1 MKLQR
6 RVYLLNSADT
16 SFINRKMLLPIV
28 ILLGYLI
35 GSIPTAVWVGKAFH
49 GCDIREHG
57 SKNAGA
63 TNTFRVLG
71 RRSGWFVLI
80 IDVSKGVLAACL
92 PHFFTHM
99 LVGYKDEFL
108 ILQLC
113 ASFSAVFG
121 HVFPIF
127 AHFRGGK
134 GVATSLGIV
143 IGINPYAAVVC
154 LALFL
159 VVFLSSRYVSLGAI
173 TAALSFPFISYFM
186 INEDARIMVVFT
198 VILGLLVILAHRKN
212 IERLWKGE
220 ENKMNL
226 FSKKA

>member
-1 MKLQR
+1 
-6 RVYLLNSADT
+6 
-16 SFINRKMLLPIV
+16 MLLLLI
-28 ILLGYLI
+28 IFLGYLI
-35 GSIPTAVWVGKAFH
+35 GSIPTAVWVGKSFH
-49 GCDIREHG
+49 NIDIREHG

-71 RRSGWFVLI
+71 KRYGWLVLF
-80 IDVSKGVLAACL
+80 IDVSKGILAACL
-92 PHFFTHM
+92 PHFFVNM

-113 ASFSAVFG
+113 GAFSAVVG

-127 AHFRGGK
+127 ANFRGGK

-143 IGINPYAAVVC
+143 IGINPCAAIVC
-154 LALFL
+154 LAIFL

-173 TAALSFPFISYFM
+173 ISALCFPFISYFM
-186 INEDARIMVVFT
+186 INEDARIMIVFT
-198 VILGLLVILAHRKN
+198 VVLGVMVILAHRKN
-212 IERLWKGE
+212 IDRLWKGE

-226 FSKKA
+226 FAKKA

>member
-1 MKLQR
+1 
-6 RVYLLNSADT
+6 
-16 SFINRKMLLPIV
+16 MLLFI
-28 ILLGYLI
+28 IIILGYFI
-35 GSIPTAVWVGKAFH
+35 GSIPTAVWVGKAFRNI
-49 GCDIREHG
+49 DIREHG

-71 RRSGWFVLI
+71 KRFGWFVLL

-99 LVGYKDEFL
+99 LLGYKDEFL

-113 ASFSAVFG
+113 GAFSAVVG

-127 AHFRGGK
+127 ANFRGGK

-143 IGINPYAAVVC
+143 IGINPYAAIVC
-154 LALFL
+154 LAIFL
-159 VVFLSSRYVSLGAI
+159 IVFISSRYVSLGAI
-173 TAALSFPFISYFM
+173 TSALCFPFISYFM
-186 INEDARIMVVFT
+186 INEDARIMIVFT
-198 VILGLLVILAHRKN
+198 VVLGVMVILAHRKN
-212 IERLWKGE
+212 IDRLLKGE

-226 FSKKA
+226 FAKKA

>member
-1 MKLQR
+1 
-6 RVYLLNSADT
+6 
-16 SFINRKMLLPIV
+16 MLLLTI
-28 ILLGYLI
+28 ILLGYII
-35 GSIPTAVWVGKAFH
+35 GSIPTAVWVGKSFR
-49 GCDIREHG
+49 GIDIREHG

-71 RRSGWFVLI
+71 KRFGWLVLI
-80 IDVSKGVLAACL
+80 VDVSKGVLAACL
-92 PHFFTHM
+92 PHFFTYM
-99 LVGYKDEFL
+99 LEGYKDEFL

-113 ASFSAVFG
+113 GSFSAVFG

-143 IGINPYAAVVC
+143 IGINPYAALVC
-154 LALFL
+154 LAIFL

-173 TAALSFPFISYFM
+173 ISALCFPFVSYFM
-186 INEDARIMVVFT
+186 IQEDARIMIIFT
-198 VILGLLVILAHRKN
+198 VVLGVMVILAHRKN
-212 IERLWKGE
+212 IDRLWKGE

-226 FSKKA
+226 FAKKA